1 MDTPSGY
8 NWMVTTDTAA
18 ELDFRPASSEDMA
31 FIRAAIERERL
42 DDERLEAKQFITLRR
57 DGKIVAFGRVKPYN
71 ETCELASVVVVESE
85 RGKGLGQA
93 ITREL
98 IRRFPQDEV
107 YITTDIPAYYERLG
121 FLRTEILPEE
131 LAAKVEHVLATG
143 LRDFVAG
150 MVYDRQYERLP
161 TIADVY
167 RAKHLLEGQLQATPL
182 VNNVTMSRELG
193 FEAYLKLENL
203 QPIGAFKVRG
213 GINLCASLSDEER
226 ANGIVGASTGNHG
239 QSLAYGAKLC
249 HTRCVIAMP
258 EEANPLK
265 VESMRALG
273 AEVEFHG
280 ANFEEARTWA
290 EEFARGNRM
299 RYVHHVNS
307 PELIAGV
314 ATMSLEIIEA
324 LPDVDVIITP
334 IGGGSGAIGHLIVAK
349 ALRPNVQVIGV
360 QAAGARAVYNSW
372 RERTLQKGTINT
384 AAEGLATGHAY
395 YTPVRKFIEEMDD
408 MLLVSEDEMRAA
420 ILLLARTAHVVA
432 EESGAAATA
441 AAVQMGERLREKRVA
456 IVVSGGNI
464 PLDHLRRVLLDADL

>member
-1 MDTPSGY
+1 
-8 NWMVTTDTAA
+8 
-18 ELDFRPASSEDMA
+18 MA
-31 FIRAAIERERL
+31 FIRQAIARERL
-42 DDERLEAKQFITLRR
+42 DNERLEPEQFITLRR
-57 DGKIVAFGRVKPYN
+57 EGQIVAFGRVKPYK
-71 ETCELASVVVVESE
+71 ETYELASVVVEPAE
-85 RGKGLGQA
+85 RGKGLGEA

-98 IRRFPQDEV
+98 VRRFPQDEV

-131 LAAKVEHVLATG
+131 IAAKVEHVLATG
-143 LRDFVAG
+143 LRDTVYG
-150 MVYDRQYERLP
+150 LIYDRNYEKLP

-182 VNNVTMSRELG
+182 VYNVTMSRELG

-226 ANGIVGASTGNHG
+226 ARGIVGASTGNHG

-249 HTRCVIAMP
+249 KTRCVIAMP

-280 ANFEEARTWA
+280 ANFEEARAWA
-290 EEFARGNRM
+290 EDFARENRM

-307 PELIAGV
+307 PALVAGV
-314 ATMSLEIIEA
+314 ATISLEIVEA

-334 IGGGSGAIGHLIVAK
+334 IGGGSASVGHLIVAK
-349 ALRPNVQVIGV
+349 ALRPDVQVIGV
-360 QAAGARAVYNSW
+360 QAAGAPAVYNSW

-395 YTPVRKFIEEMDD
+395 YTPVRMFIDRMDD
-408 MLLVSEDEMRAA
+408 MLLASEDEMRRAM
-420 ILLLARTAHVVA
+420 LLLARTAHVVA

-441 AAVQMGERLREKRVA
+441 AAVQMAERLRGKKVA
-456 IVVSGGNI
+456 LVVSGGNI
-464 PLDHLRRVLLDADL
+464 TLDHLRRVLLTADLS